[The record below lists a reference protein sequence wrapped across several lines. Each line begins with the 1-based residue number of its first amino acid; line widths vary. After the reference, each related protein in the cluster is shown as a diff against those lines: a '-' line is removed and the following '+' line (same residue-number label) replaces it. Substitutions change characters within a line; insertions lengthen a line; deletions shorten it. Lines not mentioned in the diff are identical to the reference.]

1 MNTNI
6 EDFKKAV
13 EAHDLTFMYSDDYSA
28 YTRGNNS
35 LSRIKHMASQL
46 PKEEALKIW
55 NEAVEKKVVESVW
68 DEFKW
73 TN

>member
-1 MNTNI
+1 
-6 EDFKKAV
+6 
-13 EAHDLTFMYSDDYSA
+13 MYSDDYSA